1 MAPSLPLVALL
12 SLVLEMQ
19 LIGPCWGHFR
29 RRDSGAASKSFLEET
44 SDKATDALLAELPI
58 SFNSSTSCRAQP
70 SPDIARGAACLAL
83 TTPGIE
89 SRLKYPLDA
98 EDHFLQIERAL
109 ARWKQKAQH
118 HPHRAAEFEGPWIE
132 NAWASHFGPLMYDA
146 KKPGEA
152 PSCLRDFFGPF
163 VPILLPW
170 VDRWFLN
177 VKKYPP
183 GLLATLKKHLR
194 KDVLYITLSQNDV
207 GLEGVFDLRREYP
220 NILVLSAGGYGH
232 VAVPLLKQDELPLSA
247 ETTPQRL
254 PLASRPLL
262 ASYTGNIGTPLR
274 AHLLKQPTSL
284 LRIL

>member
-1 MAPSLPLVALL
+1 
-12 SLVLEMQ
+12 
-19 LIGPCWGHFR
+19 
-29 RRDSGAASKSFLEET
+29 
-44 SDKATDALLAELPI
+44 
-58 SFNSSTSCRAQP
+58 
-70 SPDIARGAACLAL
+70 
-83 TTPGIE
+83 
-89 SRLKYPLDA
+89 
-98 EDHFLQIERAL
+98 
-109 ARWKQKAQH
+109 
-118 HPHRAAEFEGPWIE
+118 
-132 NAWASHFGPLMYDA
+132 MYDA